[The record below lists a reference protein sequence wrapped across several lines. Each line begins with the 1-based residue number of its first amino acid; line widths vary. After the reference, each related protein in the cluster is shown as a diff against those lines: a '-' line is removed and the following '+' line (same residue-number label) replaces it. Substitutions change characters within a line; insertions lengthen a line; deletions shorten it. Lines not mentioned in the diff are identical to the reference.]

1 MSDGGVWV
9 AAPGF
14 AVSAKYVTEW
24 NSTFLKVF
32 FPMYSNIPNTDADTN
47 SFTINYYLNF

>member
-1 MSDGGVWV
+1 MSDGGVCG

-32 FPMYSNIPNTDADTN
+32 FPMYNNFPNTDADTN
-47 SFTINYYLNF
+47 PFTINYYLNF